1 VKLPLTNGV
10 AVITGAAGGIGGA
23 LAGALANRGCHLA
36 LADIKPQG
44 LADVAA
50 RARMCGVKVSEH
62 ICDVADERAVAG
74 LPEAVLACH
83 GRVTVLVNNAGVA
96 LGGSFDEVSEEEFR
110 WLLEINFWSV
120 VRMMKAFL
128 PVLREQPAAQ
138 IVNISS
144 VFGLVG
150 PIGQCAYAASKFAV
164 RGVSEVLRH
173 ELEEDN
179 GPVRLSVV
187 HPGGVRTG
195 IVKNARIAAAAIKE
209 ETHEE
214 GSRYD
219 KLLRLAP
226 EEAAVEIMRGLEQRK
241 RRILVGSDARQI
253 DLIQRLRPSSYWY
266 FLRKKVDRS

>member
-1 VKLPLTNGV
+1 VRFPLTNGV

-23 LAGALANRGCHLA
+23 LARALAERGCHLA
-36 LADIKPQG
+36 LADIEPEG

-50 RARMCGVKVSEH
+50 RTRTCGVKVSEH
-62 ICDVADERAVAG
+62 ICDVADQRAVAG
-74 LPEAVLACH
+74 LPEAILARH
-83 GRVTVLVNNAGVA
+83 SRVTVLVNNAGVA
-96 LGGSFDEVSEEEFR
+96 MGGSFDEVSEEEFR
-110 WLLEINFWSV
+110 WLFEINFWSA
-120 VRMMKAFL
+120 VRLMKAFL
-128 PVLREQPAAQ
+128 PVLREQTAAQ

-179 GPVRLSVV
+179 GTVRLSVV

-195 IVKNARIAAAAIKE
+195 ILKNARVAAAATKE
-209 ETHEE
+209 EADEE
-214 GSRYD
+214 GSRYED
-219 KLLRLAP
+219 LLRLTP
-226 EEAAVEIMRGLEQRK
+226 EKAAVQIVRGLERRQ
-241 RRILVGSDARQI
+241 RRILVGNDAKQI
-253 DLIQRLRPSSYWY
+253 DLIQRLWPSSYWY